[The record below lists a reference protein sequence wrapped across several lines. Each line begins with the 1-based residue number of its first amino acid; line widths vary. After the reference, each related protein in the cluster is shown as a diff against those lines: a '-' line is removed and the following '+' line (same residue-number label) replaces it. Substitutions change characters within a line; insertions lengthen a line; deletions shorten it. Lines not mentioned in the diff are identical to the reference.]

1 MEPEVRQSGRGTKR
15 ASSHGGRDRDRLAA
29 NHALQRTALAL
40 FVASL
45 VFLNGTAIAVPNP
58 PWATPHVL
66 VVQLEGADFASVN
79 RSFRRNAAGGPI
91 DGPIQPGQI
100 VGFASLGAL
109 GDIGPSLAPGTRV
122 MYDLER
128 WGFSPL
134 NEQAAPF
141 RSMRQFVAAARGY
154 GLVPIL
160 APGGFYRDRAAN
172 LDADAF
178 LAQVQNIMDPSRY
191 RAKVCEIA
199 ERFDGPVIA
208 ELAANGKPGHNARG
222 LFRQWRAGKACT
234 SRFAL
239 WGKDAPAP
247 LAVAQEFLR
256 LVAVSGVGPA

>member
-1 MEPEVRQSGRGTKR
+1 VEPEARQSGRGTD
-15 ASSHGGRDRDRLAA
+15 RDPGCVGRDRLAA

-40 FVASL
+40 FVVAW
-45 VFLNGTAIAVPNP
+45 VFLNGTAIAWADP
-58 PWATPHVL
+58 PWATPHAL

-79 RSFRRNAAGGPI
+79 RTFRRNGTGGPI

-100 VGFASLGAL
+100 VGFASLETLRAT
-109 GDIGPSLAPGTRV
+109 GPTLAPGTRV

-134 NEQAAPF
+134 REQAAPF
-141 RSMRQFVAAARGY
+141 RSMRQFVSAARSF
-154 GLVPIL
+154 GLVPVL

-178 LAQVQNIMDPSRY
+178 LAQVQNIMDPARY

-199 ERFDGPVIA
+199 EGFDGPVIA
-208 ELAANGKPGHNARG
+208 ELAANGKPGHTARG
-222 LFRQWRAGKACT
+222 LYRQWRAGKACT

-256 LVAVSGVGPA
+256 LVAVSVADPT

>member
-15 ASSHGGRDRDRLAA
+15 DPGCGGRDRLRLDA

-40 FVASL
+40 FVVVWVL
-45 VFLNGTAIAVPNP
+45 FRGTAIASPNP
-58 PWATPHVL
+58 PWATPHAL

-79 RSFRRNAAGGPI
+79 RTFRRNGTGGPI
-91 DGPIQPGQI
+91 DGPIEPGQI
-100 VGFASLGAL
+100 VGFASLEAL
-109 GDIGPSLAPGTRV
+109 RETAPTLAPGTRV

-134 NEQAAPF
+134 SEQAAPF
-141 RSMRQFVAAARGY
+141 RSMRHFVAAARGY

-172 LDADAF
+172 LDADVF
-178 LAQVQNIMDPSRY
+178 LAQVQNIMDPARY
-191 RAKVCEIA
+191 RAKVCDIA

-239 WGKDAPAP
+239 WGKDAPGP

-256 LVAVSGVGPA
+256 LVA